1 MRYESADACRV
12 KYVYRV
18 LTRQIPGQ
26 GNLDANENW
35 RHILGREKKRIRG
48 IQAKRKFLYY
58 FLFWL
63 SQI

>member
-35 RHILGREKKRIRG
+35 RHILGREKNG
-48 IQAKRKFLYY
+48 
-58 FLFWL
+58 
-63 SQI
+63 